1 MFEAYK
7 LGFMYAAG
15 ALSAGVL
22 FLAFLGTWDWVSGWL
37 NYLIVVIRLARHRG
51 KGGVI

>member
-22 FLAFLGTWDWVSGWL
+22 FLAFLGTWDWASEWL
-37 NYLIVVIRLARHRG
+37 TSLANMVRLIRHRG
-51 KGGVI
+51 KGGAI